1 MALRSLASY
10 HSACLSKNAKSGG
23 LGNGSTGVTDV
34 ELRHLSAM
42 VTAVEPEQLDR
53 LRVTLEA
60 SPTSIART
68 LVFVLERAVAGG
80 ESDHSDNTNT
90 QQQNRD
96 HAWRLLVR
104 LVQLY
109 ATGKYCNSSY
119 YTCILIVSHHV
130 R

>member
-10 HSACLSKNAKSGG
+10 HTACLSKHAKNGG
-23 LGNGSTGVTDV
+23 PGNGSTGVTDV
-34 ELRHLSAM
+34 ELRHLNAM
-42 VTAVEPEQLDR
+42 VTAVEPEQLAN

-60 SPTSIART
+60 SPASVART

-80 ESDHSDNTNT
+80 ESDHGDNT

-109 ATGKYCNSSY
+109 ATGQYCNSSY
-119 YTCILIVSHHV
+119 SSCILTISHHIK
-130 R
+130 